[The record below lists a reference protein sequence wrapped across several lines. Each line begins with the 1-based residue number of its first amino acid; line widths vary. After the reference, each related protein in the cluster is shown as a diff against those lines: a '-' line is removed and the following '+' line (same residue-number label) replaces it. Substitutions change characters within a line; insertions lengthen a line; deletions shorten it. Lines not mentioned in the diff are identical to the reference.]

1 MARKINA
8 KLVLELLGKG
18 MSARE
23 IRRTRHIAPQ
33 SVAKVRAAAEAAGV
47 GWEDVATMDEGDV
60 HRLLFPESAKAEEAF
75 IEPDYDY
82 VHTEL
87 QRTGVTMQL
96 LHEELRDRA
105 AEEGL
110 LCKSYTTFCRG
121 YADHVA
127 ARRVTNHLEHKPGQV
142 MEVDWS
148 GAAMRLADPFTGE
161 VSKAH
166 LFVACLPYS
175 QMTYVEATADMR
187 QNTWLSCH
195 VNAWDFFG
203 GVAVRTVCD
212 NLKTG
217 VVSHP
222 REGEIV
228 LNEAYEALGRHYMTA
243 IMPTQVRKPK
253 QKASVEGAVGKIATA
268 VVARLRDRE
277 FSTLAELNGAV
288 REQLDAYNARPFQKR
303 EGSRKEVFEEVESAF
318 LSPLPEVPFE
328 VSEWFYGRCVNLNF
342 HVSFKKNSYSVPYA
356 LVGKKVDVKAT
367 DSTVEIYHAGSRVAT
382 HPRFPS
388 FVSYRYATD
397 PSHMPPEFVKPEWDA
412 GRIMRWAASI
422 GPSARDVVARI
433 FDDVQV
439 KEQAYNPALAVLN
452 LSRRYS
458 EGELE
463 KACAYALGRTARPR
477 CRFIRSV
484 LASKAASGPGEDEE
498 SGGYIRGE
506 RYYNE
511 GGEGSC

>member
-60 HRLLFPESAKAEEAF
+60 YRLLFPESAKAEEAF

-217 VVSHP
+217 RREPSSRGRDRAQRGVRGARPSLHDGDHADPGSQTEAEGQRRRRRGQDRHGGRRAPARPGVLDARRAERRRP
-222 REGEIV
+222 RAARRLQRAALPEKGGIAQGGVRRGGVGVPLAAARGPVRGQRMVLRALRQPQLPCVLQEEQLLGAVCARRQEGGREGHR
-228 LNEAYEALGRHYMTA
+228 LHGGNLPRGLPRRH
-243 IMPTQVRKPK
+243 P
-253 QKASVEGAVGKIATA
+253 
-268 VVARLRDRE
+268 
-277 FSTLAELNGAV
+277 
-288 REQLDAYNARPFQKR
+288 
-303 EGSRKEVFEEVESAF
+303 
-318 LSPLPEVPFE
+318 
-328 VSEWFYGRCVNLNF
+328 
-342 HVSFKKNSYSVPYA
+342 
-356 LVGKKVDVKAT
+356 
-367 DSTVEIYHAGSRVAT
+367 
-382 HPRFPS
+382 
-388 FVSYRYATD
+388 
-397 PSHMPPEFVKPEWDA
+397 
-412 GRIMRWAASI
+412 
-422 GPSARDVVARI
+422 
-433 FDDVQV
+433 
-439 KEQAYNPALAVLN
+439 PALPPP
-452 LSRRYS
+452 S
-458 EGELE
+458 
-463 KACAYALGRTARPR
+463 
-477 CRFIRSV
+477 
-484 LASKAASGPGEDEE
+484 
-498 SGGYIRGE
+498 
-506 RYYNE
+506 
-511 GGEGSC
+511 